1 MTNHEAE
8 EDNDEGEIIRES
20 ISEREQEW
28 KGKWPKEEDKIT
40 YKRSQI
46 FEKLNLPEAAN
57 SWGQF
62 IFKGITSR
70 RWVCITLFLYV
81 INCSISVLFIQK
93 SMQFECKYLN
103 NILGSKNRLTGKY
116 CSHCILPMVI
126 RFIIVSHLIVSHL
139 TEWFDKNSA
148 LPSCLLKPKD
158 ISITNETSALLISVY
173 LGQWSNDDRIK

>member
-8 EDNDEGEIIRES
+8 EDNNEGEIIRES

-93 SMQFECKYLN
+93 VCSLSA
-103 NILGSKNRLTGKY
+103 NILIISWEVKTGWQGNSVVIVY
-116 CSHCILPMVI
+116 C
-126 RFIIVSHLIVSHL
+126 
-139 TEWFDKNSA
+139 
-148 LPSCLLKPKD
+148 
-158 ISITNETSALLISVY
+158 
-173 LGQWSNDDRIK
+173 QWL